1 MTFADTYYELL
12 YINIVIGAEGK
23 TINVGQLKNAR
34 NLVVM
39 YYMGNLFY
47 ANKKNCDKCSVSV
60 F

>member
-23 TINVGQLKNAR
+23 TINVGQLKNAK

-39 YYMGNLFY
+39 YYMGNLFL
-47 ANKKNCDKCSVSV
+47 ANKKNGDKCSVSV